1 MGRMNAN
8 AKIWDIIDRCREG
21 NIKNF
26 GDFHGDKL
34 VKVSGGE
41 TSVYSERTGN
51 KYINGTVEF
60 GDISVTYD
68 VSHGLFKVEG
78 CTSGNEFVEF
88 GREVLLKVF
97 CK

>member
-1 MGRMNAN
+1 MRMNAN

-26 GDFHGDKL
+26 GDFHGDEL
-34 VKVSGGE
+34 VKVSGGA

-60 GDISVTYD
+60 GDIFVTYD
-68 VSHGLFKVEG
+68 VRHGLFKVEG
-78 CTSGNEFVEF
+78 CTSDNEFVEF